1 MVEKLPTIDKG
12 QNEVELL
19 RRLEGKLEWYY
30 EGIVDLS
37 QD

>member
-1 MVEKLPTIDKG
+1 MVEKLPTVDKG
-12 QNEVELL
+12 QNEIELL
-19 RRLEGKLEWYY
+19 RRLEGKLEGDY